1 MNKKYSEQLYLLLM
15 QKSKN
20 NLTYRLN
27 KLLKNSTIKKGRRYM
42 QKLKLTNDFI
52 FKKVFG
58 KKGNESILKDL
69 LEAILKIK
77 IEKIEIQAEVELER
91 ELIDDKTG
99 ILDIE
104 ATIDD
109 STVID
114 IEMQMQNQY
123 NMKERTLYYWSGLYY
138 TGLQK
143 NENYKINKRAITI
156 NIMNF
161 DMFKEGPYHE
171 KVELRR
177 KYKNILLTDKL
188 EIHFIQLTKFMK
200 EARKEEDKELWNW
213 LTFICNKNEEE
224 VREIMEEN
232 EEIKKANEQ
241 LEYLTGDE
249 AVRRMAFLREKA
261 ERDYVTNMSGARE
274 EGKEEGGKEKAIEI
288 AKEMLKEGIEKEKII
303 KITGLTKEEV
313 EKILNESN

>member
-1 MNKKYSEQLYLLLM
+1 
-15 QKSKN
+15 
-20 NLTYRLN
+20 
-27 KLLKNSTIKKGRRYM
+27 M

-123 NMKERTLYYWSGLYY
+123 NMKERTLLLVS
-138 TGLQK
+138 
-143 NENYKINKRAITI
+143 NYN
-156 NIMNF
+156 
-161 DMFKEGPYHE
+161 
-171 KVELRR
+171 
-177 KYKNILLTDKL
+177 
-188 EIHFIQLTKFMK
+188 
-200 EARKEEDKELWNW
+200 
-213 LTFICNKNEEE
+213 C
-224 VREIMEEN
+224 
-232 EEIKKANEQ
+232 
-241 LEYLTGDE
+241 
-249 AVRRMAFLREKA
+249 
-261 ERDYVTNMSGARE
+261 
-274 EGKEEGGKEKAIEI
+274 
-288 AKEMLKEGIEKEKII
+288 
-303 KITGLTKEEV
+303 
-313 EKILNESN
+313 

>member
-1 MNKKYSEQLYLLLM
+1 M
-15 QKSKN
+15 
-20 NLTYRLN
+20 
-27 KLLKNSTIKKGRRYM
+27 
-42 QKLKLTNDFI
+42 
-52 FKKVFG
+52 
-58 KKGNESILKDL
+58 
-69 LEAILKIK
+69 
-77 IEKIEIQAEVELER
+77 
-91 ELIDDKTG
+91 
-99 ILDIE
+99 
-104 ATIDD
+104 
-109 STVID
+109 
-114 IEMQMQNQY
+114 
-123 NMKERTLYYWSGLYY
+123 
-138 TGLQK
+138 QK

-177 KYKNILLTDKL
+177 EYKNILLTDKL

-274 EGKEEGGKEKAIEI
+274 EGIEEGKKEGIKEGEI
-288 AKEMLKEGIEKEKII
+288 AKEGMEREKII
-303 KITGLTKEEV
+303 KITGLTEEELEEIIKE
-313 EKILNESN
+313 NEN

>member
-1 MNKKYSEQLYLLLM
+1 MNTKNIVNNYILLIM
-15 QKSKN
+15 QKNKN

-123 NMKERTLYYWSGLYY
+123 NMKERTLLLAS
-138 TGLQK
+138 
-143 NENYKINKRAITI
+143 NYN
-156 NIMNF
+156 
-161 DMFKEGPYHE
+161 
-171 KVELRR
+171 
-177 KYKNILLTDKL
+177 
-188 EIHFIQLTKFMK
+188 
-200 EARKEEDKELWNW
+200 
-213 LTFICNKNEEE
+213 C
-224 VREIMEEN
+224 
-232 EEIKKANEQ
+232 
-241 LEYLTGDE
+241 
-249 AVRRMAFLREKA
+249 
-261 ERDYVTNMSGARE
+261 
-274 EGKEEGGKEKAIEI
+274 
-288 AKEMLKEGIEKEKII
+288 
-303 KITGLTKEEV
+303 
-313 EKILNESN
+313 

>member
-1 MNKKYSEQLYLLLM
+1 M
-15 QKSKN
+15 QKNKN
-20 NLTYRLN
+20 NLTYTLN

-123 NMKERTLYYWSGLYY
+123 NMKERTL
-138 TGLQK
+138 
-143 NENYKINKRAITI
+143 
-156 NIMNF
+156 
-161 DMFKEGPYHE
+161 
-171 KVELRR
+171 
-177 KYKNILLTDKL
+177 LLT
-188 EIHFIQLTKFMK
+188 
-200 EARKEEDKELWNW
+200 
-213 LTFICNKNEEE
+213 
-224 VREIMEEN
+224 
-232 EEIKKANEQ
+232 
-241 LEYLTGDE
+241 
-249 AVRRMAFLREKA
+249 
-261 ERDYVTNMSGARE
+261 
-274 EGKEEGGKEKAIEI
+274 
-288 AKEMLKEGIEKEKII
+288 
-303 KITGLTKEEV
+303 
-313 EKILNESN
+313 SNYNC

>member
-1 MNKKYSEQLYLLLM
+1 MNTKNIVNNYILLIM
-15 QKSKN
+15 QKNKN

-123 NMKERTLYYWSGLYY
+123 NMKERTLLLVS
-138 TGLQK
+138 
-143 NENYKINKRAITI
+143 NYN
-156 NIMNF
+156 
-161 DMFKEGPYHE
+161 
-171 KVELRR
+171 
-177 KYKNILLTDKL
+177 
-188 EIHFIQLTKFMK
+188 
-200 EARKEEDKELWNW
+200 
-213 LTFICNKNEEE
+213 C
-224 VREIMEEN
+224 
-232 EEIKKANEQ
+232 
-241 LEYLTGDE
+241 
-249 AVRRMAFLREKA
+249 
-261 ERDYVTNMSGARE
+261 
-274 EGKEEGGKEKAIEI
+274 
-288 AKEMLKEGIEKEKII
+288 
-303 KITGLTKEEV
+303 
-313 EKILNESN
+313 

>member
-1 MNKKYSEQLYLLLM
+1 M
-15 QKSKN
+15 
-20 NLTYRLN
+20 
-27 KLLKNSTIKKGRRYM
+27 
-42 QKLKLTNDFI
+42 
-52 FKKVFG
+52 
-58 KKGNESILKDL
+58 
-69 LEAILKIK
+69 
-77 IEKIEIQAEVELER
+77 
-91 ELIDDKTG
+91 
-99 ILDIE
+99 
-104 ATIDD
+104 
-109 STVID
+109 
-114 IEMQMQNQY
+114 
-123 NMKERTLYYWSGLYY
+123 
-138 TGLQK
+138 QK

-177 KYKNILLTDKL
+177 EYKNILLTDKL

-200 EARKEEDKELWNW
+200 EARKEEDKDLWNW

-232 EEIKKANEQ
+232 EKIKKANEQ

-274 EGKEEGGKEKAIEI
+274 EGIEEGKKIGVKKGIEEGKKEGEKNKVIEI
-288 AKEMLKEGIEKEKII
+288 AKEMLKEGMEIEKII
-303 KITGLTKEEV
+303 KITGLTEEELEEIIKE
-313 EKILNESN
+313 NENELR